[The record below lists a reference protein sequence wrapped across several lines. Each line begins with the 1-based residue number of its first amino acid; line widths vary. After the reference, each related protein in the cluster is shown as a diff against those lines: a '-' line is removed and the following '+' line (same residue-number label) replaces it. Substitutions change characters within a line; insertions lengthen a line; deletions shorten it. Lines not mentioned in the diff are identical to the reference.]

1 MSESGCL
8 VSSSFST
15 VMVNDRV
22 YTPKVSIETY
32 PHIDFIAVNESGHQS
47 TVEKDQLDVGN
58 TLSSF
63 DNIDLSSSVSIKAN
77 SVTIAQ
83 PPSSIVKNMYLVVTG
98 NNFLVSAA
106 AGTTDFLIDI
116 GTDDGD
122 NAVKTSVFDDG
133 GGAEIHLIQGS
144 GSGADNGSILA
155 MNTVIPLLINYSYT
169 RDKDIIDAINKQGY
183 FRTGTAETLHVAID
197 GGIPAAGKGSL
208 YNKGTSPR
216 NLYINLS
223 SSSAS
228 NKLFGANSAPS
239 SRAVSLTTTA
249 INNGASVTRN
259 NVGGITGGTVTFK
272 IVCDFQLI

>member
-22 YTPKVSIETY
+22 YTPKVSIETDQ
-32 PHIDFIAVNESGHQS
+32 PHIDVIVVNESGHQS

-63 DNIDLSSSVSIKAN
+63 DNIDLSSSASIKAN

-106 AGTTDFLIDI
+106 SGTTDFRIDI

-133 GGAEIHLIQGS
+133 DGAEIHLIQGAS
-144 GSGADNGSILA
+144 GSNDGSILA

-197 GGIPAAGKGSL
+197 GDIPAAGKGSL

-228 NKLFGANSAPS
+228 NKLLGAYAGAGTTMSLN
-239 SRAVSLTTTA
+239 RAA
-249 INNGASVTRN
+249 INNGASVN
-259 NVGGITGGTVTFK
+259 SQSQGHGGTVTFK
-272 IVCDFQLI
+272 IVCDFQIIS

>member
-8 VSSSFST
+8 VSSCFST
-15 VMVNDRV
+15 VTVHNEV
-22 YTPKVSIETY
+22 FTPKVSIETN
-32 PHIDFIAVNESGHQS
+32 HQITDTIVVNESGHQS
-47 TVEKDQLDVGN
+47 TVEKDQLDVGSSS
-58 TLSSF
+58 SSF
-63 DNIDLSSSVSIKAN
+63 DNIDLSSSASIKAN

-106 AGTTDFLIDI
+106 AGTTDFRIDI
-116 GTDDGD
+116 GTDVGD
-122 NAVKTSVFDDG
+122 DAVKTSVFDDG

-144 GSGADNGSILA
+144 SSDADNGSILA

-228 NKLFGANSAPS
+228 DPLLGAYAG
-239 SRAVSLTTTA
+239 VGTTMSLITAA
-249 INNGASVTRN
+249 INNGASVN
-259 NVGGITGGTVTFK
+259 SQSQGHGGTVTFK

>member
-22 YTPKVSIETY
+22 YTPKVSIETNQ
-32 PHIDFIAVNESGHQS
+32 PHIDVIAVNESGHQS

-63 DNIDLSSSVSIKAN
+63 DNIDLSSSASIKAN

-98 NNFLVSAA
+98 NNFLVSAS
-106 AGTTDFLIDI
+106 AGTTDFRIDI
-116 GTDDGD
+116 GTDVGD
-122 NAVKTSVFDDG
+122 DAVKTSVFDDG
-133 GGAEIHLIQGS
+133 GGGEIHLIQGS
-144 GSGADNGSILA
+144 SGTNNGSILA
-155 MNTVIPLLINYSYT
+155 MNTVIPLLINYSYA

-197 GGIPAAGKGSL
+197 GDIPAAGKGSL

-228 NKLFGANSAPS
+228 NKLLGANASSA
-239 SRAVSLTTTA
+239 RALTLTHTA
-249 INNGASVTRN
+249 SNNGASVIQSG
-259 NVGGITGGTVTFK
+259 NVGGTVTFK
-272 IVCDFQLI
+272 IVCDFQIIS

>member
-22 YTPKVSIETY
+22 YTPKVSIETNQ
-32 PHIDFIAVNESGHQS
+32 PHIDVIAVNESGHQS

-63 DNIDLSSSVSIKAN
+63 DNIDLSSSASIKAN

-133 GGAEIHLIQGS
+133 GGGEIHLIQGS
-144 GSGADNGSILA
+144 SGTNNGSILA

-228 NKLFGANSAPS
+228 NKLLGANASAA
-239 SRAVSLTTTA
+239 RALTLTTA
-249 INNGASVTRN
+249 AANSGASVIQHGN
-259 NVGGITGGTVTFK
+259 EGGTVTFK
-272 IVCDFQLI
+272 IVCDFQIIS